1 MKIGFPKIKRTMV
14 LSFLDNICEILSNLV
29 FLIQTFFICLEFG
42 FLYVINYDETER
54 FENFIKQLAS
64 LNIFY
69 VKIFQSI
76 CNNNYLLN
84 DKQIEFLLKYTDE
97 VPFSSNEIDI
107 SIEHSLNTTAR
118 RIRDNL
124 EINKHGEYL
133 YPYKSGMISLIY
145 KGTLNG
151 EKVIIKVLRKNIKNR
166 LNFALKRMDF
176 LFKIIG
182 YLPYIRSFQ
191 LNELIK
197 ENKDILISQTNFN
210 NEVENI
216 NKMYSN
222 CLSTEY
228 VKIPKVYPEYTND
241 NNSIIVMEFLDGCK
255 LEQLD
260 EKDKDIYCEQL
271 AKFSVKCIL
280 YNRLYHADLHPG
292 NILFIKDTCGDRGI
306 HKLGII
312 DFGIMGELTK
322 NEQNYYFKLLTS
334 IANTKNYE
342 DVIDIFLHG
351 LVEPREK
358 IKELSETRYN
368 LLRSELAYILNN
380 KQTNYITSCDVF
392 KINTKLRKYKLFLS
406 KNFCKVELCM
416 AVSDS
421 VISKLSCNTSY
432 LDYIKENVVSAFKTM
447 NFT

>member
-1 MKIGFPKIKRTMV
+1 MKICFPNIKRTMV
-14 LSFLDNICEILSNLV
+14 ISFLDNICEMVYNLV
-29 FLIQTFFICLEFG
+29 FLFQTFFICFEFG

-84 DKQIEFLLKYTDE
+84 DKQIEYLLKYTDE
-97 VPFSSNEIDI
+97 VPFSCNEIDVYL
-107 SIEHSLNTTAR
+107 EHSLNTTAR
-118 RIRDNL
+118 RIHDYL
-124 EINKHGEYL
+124 KINKHGDYL

-166 LNFALKRMDF
+166 LNYGLKRMDF

-197 ENKDILISQTNFN
+197 ENKSILISQTNFN

-216 NKMYSN
+216 SRMYSN
-222 CLSTEY
+222 CLNTDY

-241 NNSIIVMEFLDGCK
+241 NNSVIVMEFLDGCK

-260 EKDKDIYCEQL
+260 ENDKDIYCEQL

-292 NILFIKDTCGDRGI
+292 NILFIKENEIR
-306 HKLGII
+306 KLGII

-322 NEQNYYFKLLTS
+322 NEQNYYFKLLSS
-334 IANTKNYE
+334 IAKTENYE
-342 DVIDIFLHG
+342 DVIDIFLDG
-351 LVEPREK
+351 LVEPREN
-358 IKELSETRYN
+358 IKVLSETRYN

-392 KINTKLRKYKLFLS
+392 KINTKLRKYNLFLS

-432 LDYIKENVVSAFKTM
+432 LDYIKENVVSAFKTTV
-447 NFT
+447 FS

>member
-1 MKIGFPKIKRTMV
+1 MKIGFPKIKRTKV
-14 LSFLDNICEILSNLV
+14 VYFLDNICEFISNIV
-29 FLIQTFFICLEFG
+29 FLTQTFFICLEFG
-42 FLYVINYDETER
+42 FLYAINYDEEIR

-69 VKIFQSI
+69 VKLFQSI
-76 CNNNYLLN
+76 CTNNYLLN
-84 DKQIEFLLKYTDE
+84 DMQIEYLLKYTDE

-107 SIEHSLNTTAR
+107 SIERSLDTTAL
-118 RIRDNL
+118 RISDNL

-145 KGTLNG
+145 RGTLNG

-166 LNFALKRMDF
+166 LRFALKRMNF
-176 LFKIIG
+176 LFKLIG
-182 YLPYIRSFQ
+182 YLPYIKTFQ

-197 ENKDILISQTNFN
+197 ENKAILMSQTNFN

-222 CLSTEY
+222 CLNTDY

-241 NNSIIVMEFLDGCK
+241 NSSVIVMEFLDGCK
-255 LEQLD
+255 LEELD
-260 EKDKDIYCEQL
+260 ENDKDIYCEQL

-292 NILFIKDTCGDRGI
+292 NILFIKENGK

-334 IANTKNYE
+334 IANTKDYE
-342 DVIDIFLHG
+342 DVIDIFLDG

-358 IKELSETRYN
+358 IKELSKTRYQI
-368 LLRSELAYILNN
+368 LRSELANILNN

-392 KINTKLRKYKLFLS
+392 KINTILGKYNLFLS

-416 AVSDS
+416 AISDS
-421 VISKLSCNTSY
+421 VISKLSCNKSY
-432 LDYIKENVVSAFKTM
+432 LDYMKENVLSVFNTNGIM
-447 NFT
+447 

>member
-1 MKIGFPKIKRTMV
+1 MKIGFPKIKRTKV
-14 LSFLDNICEILSNLV
+14 VSFLDNICDIISNLV
-29 FLIQTFFICLEFG
+29 FLIQTSFICLEFG
-42 FLYVINYDETER
+42 FLYLINYDDTIR

-84 DKQIEFLLKYTDE
+84 DKQIEYLIKYTDE

-107 SIEHSLNTTAR
+107 SIEHSLNNTAR
-118 RIRDNL
+118 RIHDNI
-124 EINKHGEYL
+124 EINKQGEYL

-182 YLPYIRSFQ
+182 YLPYISSFQ
-191 LNELIK
+191 LNELIN
-197 ENKDILISQTNFN
+197 ENKAILISQTNFN

-216 NKMYSN
+216 SKMYSN
-222 CLSTEY
+222 CLSADY
-228 VKIPKVYPEYTND
+228 IKIPKVYPEYTKD
-241 NNSIIVMEFLDGCK
+241 NNSVIVMEFLYGCK
-255 LEQLD
+255 LEELD
-260 EKDKDIYCEQL
+260 ENDKDIYCEQL

-292 NILFIKDTCGDRGI
+292 NILFIKENEK

-322 NEQNYYFKLLTS
+322 IEQNYYYKLLNC
-334 IANTKNYE
+334 IAITKDYE
-342 DVIDIFLHG
+342 DVIDIFLEG

-358 IKELSETRYN
+358 IKNLSQEKYKI
-368 LLRSELAYILNN
+368 LRSELAYILNN

-392 KINTKLRKYKLFLS
+392 KINTKLKKYKLFLS

-416 AVSDS
+416 AISDS

-432 LDYIKENVVSAFKTM
+432 LDYIKENVVSAFK
-447 NFT
+447 NYEL

>member
-1 MKIGFPKIKRTMV
+1 MKIGFPKIKRTKV
-14 LSFLDNICEILSNLV
+14 VYFLDNICEFISNIV
-29 FLIQTFFICLEFG
+29 FLTQTFFICLEFG
-42 FLYVINYDETER
+42 FLYAINYDEEIR

-69 VKIFQSI
+69 VKLFQSI
-76 CNNNYLLN
+76 CTNNYLLN
-84 DKQIEFLLKYTDE
+84 DMQIEYLLKYTDE

-107 SIEHSLNTTAR
+107 SIERSLDTTAL
-118 RIRDNL
+118 RISDNL

-145 KGTLNG
+145 RGTLNG

-166 LNFALKRMDF
+166 LRFALKRMNF
-176 LFKIIG
+176 LFKLIG
-182 YLPYIRSFQ
+182 YLPYIKTFQ

-197 ENKDILISQTNFN
+197 ENKAILMSQTNFN

-222 CLSTEY
+222 CLNTDY

-241 NNSIIVMEFLDGCK
+241 NSSVIVMEFLDGCK
-255 LEQLD
+255 LEELD
-260 EKDKDIYCEQL
+260 ENDKDIYCEQL

-292 NILFIKDTCGDRGI
+292 NILFIKENGK

-342 DVIDIFLHG
+342 DVIDIFLDG

-358 IKELSETRYN
+358 IKELSKTRYQI
-368 LLRSELAYILNN
+368 LRSELANILNN

-392 KINTKLRKYKLFLS
+392 KINTILGKYNLFLS

-416 AVSDS
+416 AISDS
-421 VISKLSCNTSY
+421 VISKLSCNKSY
-432 LDYIKENVVSAFKTM
+432 LDYMKENVLSVFNTNGIM
-447 NFT
+447 

>member
-1 MKIGFPKIKRTMV
+1 
-14 LSFLDNICEILSNLV
+14 
-29 FLIQTFFICLEFG
+29 
-42 FLYVINYDETER
+42 
-54 FENFIKQLAS
+54 
-64 LNIFY
+64 
-69 VKIFQSI
+69 
-76 CNNNYLLN
+76 
-84 DKQIEFLLKYTDE
+84 
-97 VPFSSNEIDI
+97 
-107 SIEHSLNTTAR
+107 
-118 RIRDNL
+118 
-124 EINKHGEYL
+124 
-133 YPYKSGMISLIY
+133 MISLIY

-166 LNFALKRMDF
+166 LNYGLKRMDF

-197 ENKDILISQTNFN
+197 ENKSILISQTNFN

-216 NKMYSN
+216 SRMYSN
-222 CLSTEY
+222 CLNTDY

-241 NNSIIVMEFLDGCK
+241 NNSVIVMEFLDGCK

-260 EKDKDIYCEQL
+260 ENDKDIYCEQL

-292 NILFIKDTCGDRGI
+292 NILFIKDTCGDRDI
-306 HKLGII
+306 RKLGII

-342 DVIDIFLHG
+342 DVIDIFLDG

-358 IKELSETRYN
+358 IRELSKTRYKI
-368 LLRSELAYILNN
+368 LRSELANILNN

-392 KINTKLRKYKLFLS
+392 KINTKLRKYNLFLS
-406 KNFCKVELCM
+406 KSFCKVELCM
-416 AVSDS
+416 AISDS

>member
-1 MKIGFPKIKRTMV
+1 MKIGFPKIKRTKV
-14 LSFLDNICEILSNLV
+14 VYFLDNICEFISNIV
-29 FLIQTFFICLEFG
+29 FLTQTFFICLEFG
-42 FLYVINYDETER
+42 FLYAINYDEEIR

-69 VKIFQSI
+69 VKLFQSI
-76 CNNNYLLN
+76 CTNNYLLN
-84 DKQIEFLLKYTDE
+84 DMQIEYLLKYTDE

-107 SIEHSLNTTAR
+107 SIERSLDTTAL
-118 RIRDNL
+118 RISDNL

-145 KGTLNG
+145 RGTLNG

-166 LNFALKRMDF
+166 LRFALKRMNF
-176 LFKIIG
+176 LFKLIG
-182 YLPYIRSFQ
+182 YLPYIKTFQ

-197 ENKDILISQTNFN
+197 ENKAILMSQTNFN

-222 CLSTEY
+222 CLNTDY

-241 NNSIIVMEFLDGCK
+241 NSSVIVMEFLDGCK
-255 LEQLD
+255 LEQLH
-260 EKDKDIYCEQL
+260 ENDKDIYCEQL

-292 NILFIKDTCGDRGI
+292 NILFIKENGK

-342 DVIDIFLHG
+342 DVIDIFLDG

-358 IKELSETRYN
+358 IKELSKTRYQI
-368 LLRSELAYILNN
+368 LRSELANILNN

-392 KINTKLRKYKLFLS
+392 KINTILGKYNLFLS

-416 AVSDS
+416 AISDS
-421 VISKLSCNTSY
+421 VISKLSCNKSY
-432 LDYIKENVVSAFKTM
+432 LDYMKENVLSVFNTNGIM
-447 NFT
+447 

>member
-1 MKIGFPKIKRTMV
+1 MKFGFPKIKRTNV
-14 LSFLDNICEILSNLV
+14 VYFLDNIREAISNIV
-29 FLIQTFFICLEFG
+29 FLTQTFFICLEFG
-42 FLYVINYDETER
+42 FLYAINYDEEIR

-76 CNNNYLLN
+76 CTNNYLLN
-84 DKQIEFLLKYTDE
+84 DMQSEYLLKYTDE

-107 SIEHSLNTTAR
+107 SIERSLDTTAL

-124 EINKHGEYL
+124 EIYKHGEYL

-145 KGTLNG
+145 RGTLNG

-166 LNFALKRMDF
+166 LHFALKRMDF

-197 ENKDILISQTNFN
+197 ENKAILMSQTNFN

-216 NKMYSN
+216 SKMYSN
-222 CLSTEY
+222 CLSTDY

-241 NNSIIVMEFLDGCK
+241 NNSVIVMEFLDGCK

-260 EKDKDIYCEQL
+260 ENDKDIYCEQL

-292 NILFIKDTCGDRGI
+292 NILFIKDTCGDRDI
-306 HKLGII
+306 RKLGII

-342 DVIDIFLHG
+342 DVIDIFLDG

-358 IKELSETRYN
+358 IRELSETRYKI
-368 LLRSELAYILNN
+368 LRSELANILNK

-392 KINTKLRKYKLFLS
+392 KINTKLRKYNLFLS
-406 KNFCKVELCM
+406 KSFCKVELCM
-416 AVSDS
+416 AISDS

-432 LDYIKENVVSAFKTM
+432 LDYIKESVVSAFKTM